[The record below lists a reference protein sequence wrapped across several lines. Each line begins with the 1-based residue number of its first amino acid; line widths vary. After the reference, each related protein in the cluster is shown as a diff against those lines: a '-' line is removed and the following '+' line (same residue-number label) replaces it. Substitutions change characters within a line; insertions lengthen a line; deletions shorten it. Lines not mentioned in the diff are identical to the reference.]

1 MDDNLKPDPYRDTNL
16 LIKGIEALEQ
26 SRQLLLKTKRE
37 KGGFASVREDLV
49 GTRFDGLDDACL
61 EEFCRADTVQK
72 KVAWMLKNNLI

>member
-1 MDDNLKPDPYRDTNL
+1 MHDDSKPDPYRDTNL

-37 KGGFASVREDLV
+37 KGGFASVREDLI

-72 KVAWMLKNNLI
+72 KMAWMLKNNLI